1 MKKSKTTIALL
12 LAALMLLGT
21 AGMAFASEESA
32 SCGASGTEL
41 PLERGYSWYTCT
53 APEYLNIRAERS
65 TADAGNTEALSAR
78 TCIFR
83 PAIWATDGLWLI
95 SAEITAMCR
104 PSIWLR
110 AGEEKG
116 PRKGPL

>member
-21 AGMAFASEESA
+21 GMAFASEESA

-65 TADAGNTEALSAR
+65 TADAGNIRGAVCSNERHIAYS
-78 TCIFR
+78 
-83 PAIWATDGLWLI
+83 
-95 SAEITAMCR
+95 
-104 PSIWLR
+104 
-110 AGEEKG
+110 G
-116 PRKGPL
+116 PRSGRRMGYG

>member
-65 TADAGNTEALSAR
+65 TADAGNIRGAVCPNVHIQACDLGDGWAMVNFCGNYCYVSTEYLA
-78 TCIFR
+78 
-83 PAIWATDGLWLI
+83 
-95 SAEITAMCR
+95 
-104 PSIWLR
+104 
-110 AGEEKG
+110 
-116 PRKGPL
+116 PRW

>member
-53 APEYLNIRAERS
+53 APEYLNIRADRS
-65 TADAGNTEALSAR
+65 TADADNIRGAISPNVQIQARDLGDGWAMVNFCGNYCYVSTEYLA
-78 TCIFR
+78 
-83 PAIWATDGLWLI
+83 
-95 SAEITAMCR
+95 
-104 PSIWLR
+104 
-110 AGEEKG
+110 
-116 PRKGPL
+116 PRW

>member
-32 SCGASGTEL
+32 SGGASGTEL

-65 TADAGNTEALSAR
+65 TADADNIRGAVCSNVHIQARDLGDGWAMVNFCGNYCYVSTEYLV
-78 TCIFR
+78 
-83 PAIWATDGLWLI
+83 
-95 SAEITAMCR
+95 
-104 PSIWLR
+104 
-110 AGEEKG
+110 
-116 PRKGPL
+116 PRW

>member
-65 TADAGNTEALSAR
+65 TADADNIRGAVYPNVHIQARDLGDGWAMVNFCGNYCYVSTEYLA
-78 TCIFR
+78 
-83 PAIWATDGLWLI
+83 
-95 SAEITAMCR
+95 
-104 PSIWLR
+104 
-110 AGEEKG
+110 
-116 PRKGPL
+116 PRW